1 MNKTLIFLDK
11 ISDFAI
17 AKGKKLSL
25 IIIRLIYKI
34 FLAGGYLFW
43 LIVALYFVFDKIFDD
58 PPSHKL
64 PGNYII
70 WQQADSGLG
79 YISDRQKDPVLKD
92 IEKFGFCGQYV
103 YGSIDGGKDFVLD
116 TKSGRLSISYSSKIM
131 DGIDFSK
138 YRTEEITEIIENR
151 KGNIHGIGWKKCY

>member
-1 MNKTLIFLDK
+1 MNKTLVFLDK

-17 AKGKKLSL
+17 YKGRKLAL

-43 LIVALYFVFDKIFDD
+43 LIVVLYFVFAKFFDD

-79 YISDRQKDPVLKD
+79 SISDRKKKTVLKD

-103 YGSIDGGKDFVLD
+103 YGSTYGDMNFVLD
-116 TKSGRLSISYSSKIM
+116 TKSGRLSTSSKIM

-138 YRTEEITEIIENR
+138 YRTEELTEIIENR
-151 KGNIHGIGWKKCY
+151 KGNLHGIGWKKCY